1 MMSEKY
7 GFWWQVSGSDFEYR
21 QIQKKKKKLIV
32 SILKLSYSIGKQ
44 FCLVQAFISRKKQ
57 EKFKPEINK

>member
-1 MMSEKY
+1 M
-7 GFWWQVSGSDFEYR
+7 GSGGRCLEVILNIGKFL
-21 QIQKKKKKLIV
+21 KKCIV
-32 SILKLSYSIGKQ
+32 SIFKLSYSIGKQ

>member
-21 QIQKKKKKLIV
+21 QIQKKISV

>member
-1 MMSEKY
+1 M
-7 GFWWQVSGSDFEYR
+7 SGSDFEYR
-21 QIQKKKKKLIV
+21 QIQKKISV